1 MKNTIF
7 SEPTIQ
13 SSKQREMKG
22 EGKNPLALTY
32 TKRVKERALK
42 YWEP

>member
-22 EGKNPLALTY
+22 EEKKNPLALTH
-32 TKRVKERALK
+32 TKRVKERVL
-42 YWEP
+42 

>member
-1 MKNTIF
+1 MKSTIF

-22 EGKNPLALTY
+22 EEKKNQLALTY
-32 TKRVKERALK
+32 TKRVERALK
-42 YWEP
+42 YCKP